1 MVKKGNLS
9 TAIIKPEAVETHAEV
24 AMMCEMVRFLKN
36 SVAKKGGAERFQ
48 SLLWFDFS
56 LLPELLDCQ
65 EQMASFSLLKDHC

>member
-36 SVAKKGGAERFQ
+36 SVAKKRRGRKI
-48 SLLWFDFS
+48 S
-56 LLPELLDCQ
+56 ELIVV
-65 EQMASFSLLKDHC
+65 